1 MGEIIWELPFDDHD
15 DDQEDNDDDFA
26 CLWSTVQKPGD
37 IFLLIF
43 TFNQVMVAR
52 ELGQTV
58 DFASSQFTQVI

>member
-37 IFLLIF
+37 IFLLIL